1 MPSADLMPTKE
12 PTFQLSSLY
21 IYQTDSCNLCC
32 SHCWIS
38 PKFSQGQQNG
48 LPLDSLKRTVSEA
61 KLLGLQ
67 SVKIT
72 GGEPLLYR
80 ELPSFLSFL
89 DAEGLT
95 VYIETNGTLMD
106 RDIINHFRSS
116 NVQQVSVSV
125 DAASE
130 KIHDEIRG
138 VKGSLNRTL
147 EGLRLL
153 SKAGVSSQIMMT
165 LQRKNSKE
173 IPGVIRLSEEL
184 GVGSLKINHLIPT
197 GRGKKAFARGE
208 NLGLEELI
216 RLYRLVEEKYLRPE
230 NLEIIFDLPL
240 TFRSIEAIKRGGT
253 GNCRIL
259 NILGILAN
267 GDFSICGIGQ
277 TVPELRMGNIHRDSV
292 SSVWNNHP
300 ILKDLRQS
308 LPSKLKG
315 ICNDCIFKFQCLG
328 SCRANAYALTGEFY
342 APYFLCQRLFDAGKF
357 PFSRRI
363 SPREDL

>member
-1 MPSADLMPTKE
+1 MPSADLMPNRE
-12 PTFQLSSLY
+12 PTFELSSLY
-21 IYQTDSCNLCC
+21 IYQTDFCNLCC

-38 PKFSQGQQNG
+38 PKFSDSKQNG
-48 LPLDSLKRTVSEA
+48 LPLGPLKSAISEA
-61 KLLGLQ
+61 KSLGLQ

-72 GGEPLLYR
+72 GGEPLLCR
-80 ELPSFLSFL
+80 ELPSLLSFL
-89 DAEGLT
+89 DAKGLT

-130 KIHDEIRG
+130 KIHDDIRG
-138 VKGSLNRTL
+138 VKGSFACTL
-147 EGLRLL
+147 KGLRLL
-153 SKAGVSSQIMMT
+153 SKAGVNFQIMMT
-165 LQRKNSKE
+165 VQRKNSNE
-173 IPGVIRLSEEL
+173 IPGVIRLSDKL
-184 GVGSLKINHLIPT
+184 GAGSLKINHLIPT
-197 GRGKKAFARGE
+197 GRGKKAFARGD
-208 NLGLEELI
+208 NLGFEELI
-216 RLYRLVEEKYLRPE
+216 RLYRLVEEKYPRPE

-240 TFRSIEAIKRGGT
+240 AFRSIEAIKRGGT
-253 GNCRIL
+253 AGCRIL

-292 SSVWNNHP
+292 SSVWSNSP

-315 ICNDCIFKFQCLG
+315 ICHDCIFKFQCLG
-328 SCRANAYALTGEFY
+328 GCRANAYALAGDFY

-363 SPREDL
+363 SPREAL

>member
-1 MPSADLMPTKE
+1 MPTKE
-12 PTFQLSSLY
+12 PTFELSSLY
-21 IYQTDSCNLCC
+21 IYQTDSCNLRC

-38 PKFSQGQQNG
+38 PKFSQSKQND
-48 LPLDSLKRTVSEA
+48 LPLDSLKRTVTEA
-61 KLLGLQ
+61 KPLGLQ

-72 GGEPLLYR
+72 GGEPLLYS

-106 RDIINHFRSS
+106 RDIINHFKSS
-116 NVQQVSVSV
+116 NVKQVSVSV

-153 SKAGVSSQIMMT
+153 SKAGVSSQIIMT
-165 LQRKNSKE
+165 LQQKNRNE
-173 IPGVIRLSEEL
+173 IPGVIRLSNEL
-184 GVGSLKINHLIPT
+184 GAGSLKINHLIPT
-197 GRGKKAFARGE
+197 GRGKKAFARGD

-216 RLYRLVEEKYLRPE
+216 GLCRLVKEKYPRRE

-240 TFRSIEAIKRGGT
+240 AFRSIDAIKRGGT
-253 GNCRIL
+253 RDCRIL

-277 TVPELRMGNIHRDSV
+277 TIPELRMGNIHHDSV
-292 SSVWNNHP
+292 SSVWNKHP
-300 ILKDLRQS
+300 ILKELRQS
-308 LPSKLKG
+308 LPSKLEG
-315 ICNDCIFKFQCLG
+315 ICQDCIFKFQCLG
-328 SCRANAYALTGEFY
+328 ACRANAYALSGGFY
-342 APYFLCQRLFDAGKF
+342 TPYFLCQKLFDAGQF
-357 PFSRRI
+357 PSSRRI
-363 SPREDL
+363 KRVVEP